1 METICLEQI
10 DNHPYTFLDTTSQNL
25 WASLLAVVGQE
36 LEEVPSHWLEEAEF
50 FSETSI

>member
-10 DNHPYTFLDTTSQNL
+10 DNHPYTFLATLQNF
-25 WASLLAVVGQE
+25 WPSLLAVVGQG

-50 FSETSI
+50 FSETST